1 MTIKIVNKLGA
12 LPTYKTVDDM
22 EYGDVFVIVGREA
35 EGPYLSAGAG
45 VVSLSDPGSFIDF
58 DGSEPVREVNIT
70 IEVTP

>member
-12 LPTYKTVDDM
+12 VQSYKTVDDM
-22 EYGDVFVIVGREA
+22 DYGDVFVIVGRET
-35 EGPYLSAGAG
+35 EGPYMSTCGGVIDLSTGG
-45 VVSLSDPGSFIDF
+45 DWIDF